1 MSSFLDLPTALALSS
16 TPANT
21 TVLHGTTLEL
31 NCKADANPDAHLFHF
46 QFNGNLIG
54 NSSTGVFNSS
64 AEKDGVY
71 TCVPVNTVGTG
82 DNATISITVV
92 GGYDNRQ
99 MKLVVELIITID
111 FLDNKQVNNIINP
124 TLSSVN
130 NYHYLC

>member
-1 MSSFLDLPTALALSS
+1 MSSFLDLPTSLALST

-21 TVLHGTTLEL
+21 TLLHGTTLEL
-31 NCKADANPDAHLFHF
+31 NCKADANPDPHLFHF

-54 NSSTGVFNSS
+54 NISTGVFNTS

-71 TCVPVNTVGTG
+71 TCVPENSVGTG

-92 GGYDNRQ
+92 GEYDYSQ

-111 FLDNKQVNNIINP
+111 F
-124 TLSSVN
+124 S
-130 NYHYLC
+130 